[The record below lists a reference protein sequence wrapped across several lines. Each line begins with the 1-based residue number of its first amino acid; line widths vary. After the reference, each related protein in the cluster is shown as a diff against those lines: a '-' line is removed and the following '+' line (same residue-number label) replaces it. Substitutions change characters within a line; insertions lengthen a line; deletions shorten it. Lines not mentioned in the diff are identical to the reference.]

1 LIARKLSMAV
11 PLRRLIIRRNR
22 RRKCMKSRKRRFCTK
37 SSPSYSIRFK
47 GGLVVNHH

>member
-1 LIARKLSMAV
+1 LIARKLSMAA

-37 SSPSYSIRFK
+37 LSPSYSIRFK